1 MKRKALLCA
10 TLALILLL
18 SAPSAV
24 LASGQPETV
33 IEGTTRLPVIS
44 VTVPASV
51 DIMINPF
58 QMPVAIGNGES
69 AEQIICSPAYILSTS
84 EVPVRVDVTVT
95 GSVYAKSDMSLVSSP
110 TGGAGTRKNA
120 FVYFEM
126 QQNSTD
132 LWEEVA
138 WDSGYDSTK
147 HVVVAEGVSTKKE
160 GLVTLPAQPQEGELA
175 ENAYGWFRLSG
186 DAARSPDEAW
196 STDDGISVAVAFTF
210 IPQSYSS
217 D

>member
-110 TGGAGTRKNA
+110 TDRK
-120 FVYFEM
+120 
-126 QQNSTD
+126 S
-132 LWEEVA
+132 
-138 WDSGYDSTK
+138 
-147 HVVVAEGVSTKKE
+147 VV
-160 GLVTLPAQPQEGELA
+160 
-175 ENAYGWFRLSG
+175 
-186 DAARSPDEAW
+186 
-196 STDDGISVAVAFTF
+196 
-210 IPQSYSS
+210 
-217 D
+217 